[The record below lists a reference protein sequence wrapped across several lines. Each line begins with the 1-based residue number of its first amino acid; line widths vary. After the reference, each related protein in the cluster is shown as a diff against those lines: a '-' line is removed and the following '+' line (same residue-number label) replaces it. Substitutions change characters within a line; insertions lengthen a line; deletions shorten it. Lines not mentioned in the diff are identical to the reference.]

1 MPKINTNVLSLSQ
14 FLLRSKSL
22 SLYRDILRTL
32 KKIPN
37 QEHRTELKQWV
48 REDFEQNG
56 HQKDEEII
64 KYHLSRGRNFHEELI
79 TALSLAK

>member
-1 MPKINTNVLSLSQ
+1 